1 MCKTVREQQIQR
13 RGEEDEAKCQKSRAK
28 CDVHFAELSCC
39 DASWVTIGK
48 FKASK
53 RTRISDCTVCSFSNQ
68 ISLLIGLETLESCQ
82 PGRWSTAT
90 RLARE
95 RPIRQFKQ
103 QLAASTQSPPRRS
116 FVSAFICSLPRLLHP
131 SSAPRKSTKLQTF
144 ICQFIFMR

>member
-1 MCKTVREQQIQR
+1 MCVRRCEGNR
-13 RGEEDEAKCQKSRAK
+13 HRGEEDEAKCQKSRTK
-28 CDVHFAELSCC
+28 CHFAELSCC
-39 DASWVTIGK
+39 DASWVTMGT

-53 RTRISDCTVCSFSNQ
+53 RTRISDCTVCSFCNQ
-68 ISLLIGLETLESCQ
+68 IFRLIGLETLESCQ
-82 PGRWSTAT
+82 RGRWGTAT